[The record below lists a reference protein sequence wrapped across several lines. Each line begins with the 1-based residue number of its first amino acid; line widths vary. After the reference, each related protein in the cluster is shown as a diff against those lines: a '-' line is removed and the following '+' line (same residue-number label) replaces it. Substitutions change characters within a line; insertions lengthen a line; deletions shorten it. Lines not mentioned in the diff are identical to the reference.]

1 MKYGIWKN
9 KISFQKLSIDEKGR
23 EIWTKNTDKVTC
35 ESNSVT
41 WIISL
46 FISPWRSFFLM
57 TVTWLSRDILRRLS
71 NSQEHKMA
79 ANAGDSAGTSAPPE
93 PDSSENAPLLQE
105 QDDRNENLGPP
116 PPFVA
121 SKWIYNHYKL
131 FSSFWEETADGR
143 TSFLFIFEAYYEI
156 FPVSQFGY

>member
-9 KISFQKLSIDEKGR
+9 KISFRKLSIDEKGR

-46 FISPWRSFFLM
+46 FISPWRSFFFM
-57 TVTWLSRDILRRLS
+57 TVTWLSHDFLRRLS

>member
-1 MKYGIWKN
+1 
-9 KISFQKLSIDEKGR
+9 
-23 EIWTKNTDKVTC
+23 
-35 ESNSVT
+35 
-41 WIISL
+41 
-46 FISPWRSFFLM
+46 M
-57 TVTWLSRDILRRLS
+57 TVTWLSRDFLRRLS
-71 NSQEHKMA
+71 NSQEQKMA
-79 ANAGDSAGTSAPPE
+79 ANVGDSAGTSAPPE

-143 TSFLFIFEAYYEI
+143 TSFLFISKRITKYFLFRSLGI
-156 FPVSQFGY
+156 KL

>member
-1 MKYGIWKN
+1 
-9 KISFQKLSIDEKGR
+9 
-23 EIWTKNTDKVTC
+23 
-35 ESNSVT
+35 
-41 WIISL
+41 
-46 FISPWRSFFLM
+46 M
-57 TVTWLSRDILRRLS
+57 TVTWLSRDFLRRLS

-121 SKWIYNHYKL
+121 SKWICNHYKL

-156 FPVSQFGY
+156 FPVSQFGF

>member
-57 TVTWLSRDILRRLS
+57 TVTWLSRDFLRRLS

>member
-9 KISFQKLSIDEKGR
+9 KISFRKLSIDEKGR

-46 FISPWRSFFLM
+46 FISPWRIFFDDCHLI
-57 TVTWLSRDILRRLS
+57 VTWHLRRLS

>member
-9 KISFQKLSIDEKGR
+9 KISFRKLSIDEKGR

-57 TVTWLSRDILRRLS
+57 TVTWLSRDFLRRLS

>member
-143 TSFLFIFEAYYEI
+143 TSFLYIFEAYYEI

>member
-46 FISPWRSFFLM
+46 FISPWRIFLM